1 MIHVAMRCGRLSDL
15 ATLKPIRTAK
25 VSVSSFSIELS
36 TAWPLPAV
44 SLFFHM
50 SIVSAPN
57 QLGNWKSTTLKA
69 SARTYL
75 ATKTE
80 RE

>member
-1 MIHVAMRCGRLSDL
+1 MSDL

-36 TAWPLPAV
+36 TAWPPLPAV

>member
-1 MIHVAMRCGRLSDL
+1 MSDL

-36 TAWPLPAV
+36 TAWPPLPAV

-50 SIVSAPN
+50 SIVSA
-57 QLGNWKSTTLKA
+57 
-69 SARTYL
+69 
-75 ATKTE
+75 TE
-80 RE
+80 PVGELEEHHLEGERAHVPGDEDGEE